1 MKGIVLA
8 GGKGSRLYPATRS
21 VSKHLLTIYDK
32 PLIYYPIS
40 TLILAGIKDILIICA
55 KGQSPAYQALLG
67 DGSQWG
73 ISFSYMEQDK
83 PSGVAEAFLIAEA
96 FIADS
101 SCALILG
108 DNIFYGAGLTG
119 MLQDLAR
126 TQSGASVLAFQVHDP
141 QRFGVVELDAEG
153 KPLTLEEKPKHPRAN
168 WAVVGLYFYGPEV
181 TDVARMVTPSARGEL
196 EITAVNQVYLE
207 RGELNVVRLPRGVT
221 WLDAGT
227 FDSML
232 EASQFVQTVEK
243 RQGLKVACLEEVTWR
258 QGFISADQLRTLA
271 SEFNN
276 EYRGYLNSLVEER
289 AS

>member
-55 KGQSPAYQALLG
+55 KGQSHAYQALLG
-67 DGSQWG
+67 DGAQWG
-73 ISFSYMEQDK
+73 ISFSYMEQEK
-83 PSGVAEAFLIAEA
+83 PAGVAEAFLIAEA

-141 QRFGVVELDAEG
+141 QRFGVVELDAQG
-153 KPLTLEEKPKHPRAN
+153 RPLTLEEKPKHPRAN
-168 WAVVGLYFYGPEV
+168 WAVAGLYFYGPEV

-232 EASQFVQTVEK
+232 EASQFVQTVER

-276 EYRGYLNSLVEER
+276 EYRGYLYSLVDER

>member
-8 GGKGSRLYPATRS
+8 GGKGTRLYPATRS

-40 TLILAGIKDILIICA
+40 TLVLAGIKDILIICA
-55 KGQSPAYQALLG
+55 KGQSYAYQALLG

-73 ISFSYMEQDK
+73 ICFSYKEQEK
-83 PSGVAEAFLIAEA
+83 PSGVAEAFLLAED
-96 FIADS
+96 FIS
-101 SCALILG
+101 NSPCALALG

-119 MLQDLAR
+119 MLQDLAL
-126 TQSGASVLAFQVHDP
+126 TQVGASVLAFQVNDP
-141 QRFGVVELDAEG
+141 QRFGVVELDPEG

-168 WAVVGLYFYGPEV
+168 WAVAGLYFYGPGV
-181 TDVARMVTPSARGEL
+181 TDVAKTVSPSARGEL
-196 EITAVNQVYLE
+196 EITSVNQVYLE

-243 RQGLKVACLEEVTWR
+243 RQGLKVACIEEVAWR
-258 QGFISADQLRTLA
+258 QGLISDGEMRQLAAD
-271 SEFNN
+271 FNN
-276 EYRGYLNSLVEER
+276 EYRDYLLSLLDV
-289 AS
+289 S